1 MCEDQ
6 DRVLRLRQSVTIV
19 TECWRSRQ
27 CWGFIAAKFIVETVP
42 DWLTNLYL
50 CVCGVTSVSVWCQ
63 VLCLSVV
70 WVLCLPVVCEFCFH
84 VWMFVSVCIS
94 VSICVSVYCNVCT
107 SVYFIYCVYIPCSY
121 YCLPPNESDTH
132 NAEYINNVWMI
143 VAGRVNVSICDL
155 TEKKFVHLH
164 IYFAAN
170 LAPSFNI
177 VLLYEQT
184 DTVSSSSKLT
194 STYKV

>member
-1 MCEDQ
+1 MW
-6 DRVLRLRQSVTIV
+6 RSWQSVGDRGSV
-19 TECWRSRQ
+19 GDSLQPNSLWRQ
-27 CWGFIAAKFIVETVP
+27 CLIG
-42 DWLTNLYL
+42 WLISI
-50 CVCGVTSVSVWCQ
+50 CASVVWL
-63 VLCLSVV
+63 LCLSGVKFCV
-70 WVLCLPVVCEFCFH
+70 CLWCEFC
-84 VWMFVSVCIS
+84 VCLWCVSSVSMSECLCLVCIS

-170 LAPSFNI
+170 LAPS
-177 VLLYEQT
+177 
-184 DTVSSSSKLT
+184 
-194 STYKV
+194 